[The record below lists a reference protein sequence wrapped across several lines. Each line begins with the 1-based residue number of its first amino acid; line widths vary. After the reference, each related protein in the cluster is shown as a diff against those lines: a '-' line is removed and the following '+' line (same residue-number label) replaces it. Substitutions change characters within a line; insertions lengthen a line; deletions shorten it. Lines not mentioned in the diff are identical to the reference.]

1 MSNSKLIVQKIKL
14 VTEVHSRNLRGGGG
28 ILKLECFA
36 GNSSNRKP
44 NYIPSETY
52 IYMPFKNADK
62 INIKIYM
69 KMPPVLLNPAC
80 PDYPVV
86 HLEHLIIPD
95 PTDQSGIRP
104 SIKPNA

>member
-1 MSNSKLIVQKIKL
+1 
-14 VTEVHSRNLRGGGG
+14 
-28 ILKLECFA
+28 
-36 GNSSNRKP
+36 
-44 NYIPSETY
+44 
-52 IYMPFKNADK
+52 
-62 INIKIYM
+62 M

-104 SIKPNA
+104 DNPILRHDTYIQTGPDSPVKLVYVSCVIEADCM